1 MKITVLIENTT
12 SRPDLAAEHGLSLY
26 IETENRTILFDAGQ
40 SGAFADNAE
49 KLGIDLNKVDF
60 CVLSHGHYDH
70 GGGLKRFLEINDHA
84 PVYVS
89 RHAFEAHFSS
99 GRDIGL
105 DPQLADH
112 SRIRPVGDAHGLDYG
127 IVLHSC
133 NEMERPHPFGVF
145 GQTVQENG
153 TARAEDYRHEQYLL
167 IQEDDR
173 IFCFS
178 GCSHK
183 GVLNILHWFQ
193 PDVFLGGFHFI
204 KMDPNGRELLNASR
218 QLAALPARYYTGH
231 CTGQEQYAVLKQTLG
246 PRLDYLS
253 TGTVLEI
260 YISLAINAMS
270 ARRGDPCGRPGTHR
284 VPLPDRA
291 IRM

>member
-1 MKITVLIENTT
+1 MKITVLIENTA

-89 RHAFEAHFSS
+89 QYAFGDHFSS
-99 GRDIGL
+99 GHYIGL
-105 DPQLADH
+105 DPGLAGNP
-112 SRIRPVGDAHGLDYG
+112 RLIPVPDALEIEPGVTLR
-127 IVLHSC
+127 SC
-133 NEMERPHPFGVF
+133 NDLPRPFPFGVF
-145 GQTVQENG
+145 GQTIRENG
-153 TARAEDYRHEQYLL
+153 RHKEDLYHHEQYLL
-167 IQEDDR
+167 LEERDR
-173 IFCFS
+173 TFCFS

-183 GVLNILHWFQ
+183 GVLNILRWFQ
-193 PDVFLGGFHFI
+193 PDVFAGGFHFI
-204 KMDPNGRELLNASR
+204 KMDPHGRELAEAAR
-218 QLAALPARYYTGH
+218 QLAVFPTRYYTGH

-246 PRLDYLS
+246 SRLDYLS

-260 YISLAINAMS
+260 
-270 ARRGDPCGRPGTHR
+270 
-284 VPLPDRA
+284 
-291 IRM
+291 